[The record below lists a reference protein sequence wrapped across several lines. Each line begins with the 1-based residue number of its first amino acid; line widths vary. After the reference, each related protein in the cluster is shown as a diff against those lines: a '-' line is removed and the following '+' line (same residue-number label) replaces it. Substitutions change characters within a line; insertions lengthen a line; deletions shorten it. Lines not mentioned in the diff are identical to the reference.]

1 MDPRM
6 DPAPQKP
13 SFIADAM
20 LGRLAK
26 SLRMLGFDV
35 FYKAGIDDLE
45 FKRLALREGRIALT
59 RDHEIA
65 ESSLPIRIVLI
76 ESDHLE
82 DQLVQTV
89 RELDLDVSGSL
100 FTRCLVCNVPV
111 EEVDAASVADRVPPY
126 VLETQERFSRCPG
139 CGRVYWA
146 ATHVENAR
154 EWLGR
159 VLGDAGRVPGDT
171 GKNDDGGAG

>member
-1 MDPRM
+1 MG
-6 DPAPQKP
+6 PAPGKP
-13 SFIADAM
+13 RFIADAM

-35 FYKAGIDDLE
+35 LYKPGIDDVEL
-45 FKRLALREGRIALT
+45 KRVALREGRVALT

-65 ESSLPIRIVLI
+65 ESSLPIRIVFI

-89 RELDLDVSGSL
+89 GELDLDVSGGL
-100 FTRCLVCNVPV
+100 FTRCIVCNVPV
-111 EEVDAASVADRVPPY
+111 EDVDAASVADRVPPY
-126 VLETQERFSRCPG
+126 VLETQERFARCPG

-154 EWLGR
+154 EWLSR
-159 VLGDAGRVPGDT
+159 VLGDADGATGDA